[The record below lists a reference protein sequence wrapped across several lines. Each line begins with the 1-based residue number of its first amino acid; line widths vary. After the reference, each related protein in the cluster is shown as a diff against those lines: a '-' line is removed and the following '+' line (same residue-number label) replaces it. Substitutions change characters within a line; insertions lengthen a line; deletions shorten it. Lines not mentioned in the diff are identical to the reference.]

1 VDTLKV
7 ELSSGTLDTAD
18 VTDNQVGE
26 LVTLCSFIDNCIE
39 DSDLAALSA
48 NHMDIAELM
57 IELGLTPA
65 YMRIYDE

>member
-1 VDTLKV
+1 MKI

-18 VTDNQVGE
+18 VTDNQVGQ

-39 DSDLAALSA
+39 DSDLTALSK
-48 NHMDIAELM
+48 NHMNITELM

-65 YMRIYDE
+65 YMRVYDD

>member
-1 VDTLKV
+1 MDTLKV

-39 DSDLAALSA
+39 DSDLVALSK
-48 NHMDIAELM
+48 NHMNITELM
-57 IELGLTPA
+57 VELGLTPA

>member
-1 VDTLKV
+1 MKI

-18 VTDNQVGE
+18 VTDNQVGQ

-39 DSDLAALSA
+39 DSDLTALSK
-48 NHMDIAELM
+48 NHMNITELM

-65 YMRIYDE
+65 YMRIEEL

>member
-1 VDTLKV
+1 MKV

-18 VTDNQVGE
+18 VTDNQVGQ

-39 DSDLAALSA
+39 DSDLTALSK
-48 NHMDIAELM
+48 NHMNITELM

-65 YMRIYDE
+65 YMRVYDD

>member
-1 VDTLKV
+1 MKI

-18 VTDNQVGE
+18 VTDNQVGQ

-39 DSDLAALSA
+39 DSDLTALSK
-48 NHMDIAELM
+48 NHMNITELM